1 MKKKGLF
8 VLWGV
13 LFAVCAGLGFV
24 GQPTGVL
31 KWLLGALGLVFF
43 APPVVLL
50 SRAKQFRDLPTAAL
64 VRNIAAASLG
74 LTFALLVANFLSL
87 LGGEAL
93 GNVLNV
99 ILAIVSVPMFC
110 GQIWVLTLFCWAF
123 LMIAAQKLVKQMKKT
138 QA

>member
-24 GQPTGVL
+24 PAPDGAL
-31 KWLLGALGLVFF
+31 KWLMTALGLVFF

-50 SRAKQFRDLPTAAL
+50 HRAKQGGDLPVAAL
-64 VRNIAAASLG
+64 VRNLAAASLG
-74 LTFALLVANFLSL
+74 LTLVLLVANVLSL
-87 LGGEAL
+87 LGGKAL
-93 GNVLNV
+93 GNVLNA

-110 GQIWVLTLFCWAF
+110 GQIWALSLFCWAF

>member
-24 GQPTGVL
+24 GQPAGVL
-31 KWLLGALGLVFF
+31 KWILSVLGLVFF
-43 APPVVLL
+43 APPAVLL
-50 SRAKQFRDLPTAAL
+50 SRAKQFGDLPTAAL

-74 LTFALLVANFLSL
+74 LTLVLLVANFLSL

-123 LMIAAQKLVKQMKKT
+123 LMIAANKLVKQMKKT